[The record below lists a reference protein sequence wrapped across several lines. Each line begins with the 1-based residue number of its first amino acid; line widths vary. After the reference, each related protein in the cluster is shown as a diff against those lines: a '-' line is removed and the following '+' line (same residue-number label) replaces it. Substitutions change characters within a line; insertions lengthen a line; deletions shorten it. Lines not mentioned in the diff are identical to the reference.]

1 LKHIDRIGGAVATF
15 AERFS
20 VLFATVR
27 AFRPASVISP
37 PPHALAADLAPSQ
50 NFHIARTI
58 YSIISVILASKYF
71 SALEFLMSALVSE
84 KIAFPVRYTGEK
96 LLSLAKLVLD
106 PAFQPVVEI
115 NTGAVFGYESLM
127 RGYDQMGFSSPLD
140 LIDRMADTGQL
151 AALDQMMAGRALSK
165 FSALPDFRSATLFI
179 NLDVRLIPQGEAMLD
194 ILLRHLKQ
202 HAIPPSS
209 ICFELSERFDN
220 TALAE
225 FGPLIAKMRRSG
237 FKIAI
242 DDFGV
247 GRGEFKL
254 LCDYPVDYLKIDRH
268 FISGIDAAPKKQH
281 LVRNIVNIAHT
292 LGIRVIA
299 EGVESEAEFLA
310 VREFGVD
317 MVQGY
322 YIARPSK
329 NIDDQK
335 ASYPHLRDK
344 SKSRVSGRSLD
355 ELLIRKQIERLP
367 TVYEHDS
374 IERVFEM
381 FRQNPEMSY
390 FPVLNVNNEP
400 RGIIQENQLKEYI
413 YHPFG
418 RDLLKNRDYLRSV
431 SNFVKLAPIVSLDS
445 DTDDLVT
452 AFANMEGCQ
461 CMLLTENM
469 RYSGTIS
476 AAALIKI
483 LNEKQLKTALDQNPL
498 TGLPGNLAILDFLR
512 NSCKDSD
519 QRRYL
524 CYCDFDN
531 FKPFNDRYGFH
542 AGDHAITLFA
552 ALMRRYFFHESEFIG
567 HVGGDDFFIGL
578 EGFTEEEMIHPLG
591 RLLNDFSAEAMD
603 LYSEE
608 DRALGH
614 IMGHDREGI
623 ERKIALMRCSIGVL
637 ELPEGVVI
645 SDLDRISAEIAHV
658 KASAKKSETGLCITQ
673 FGATGCKLC

>member
-1 LKHIDRIGGAVATF
+1 MPAA
-15 AERFS
+15 AER
-20 VLFATVR
+20 
-27 AFRPASVISP
+27 
-37 PPHALAADLAPSQ
+37 
-50 NFHIARTI
+50 
-58 YSIISVILASKYF
+58 
-71 SALEFLMSALVSE
+71 
-84 KIAFPVRYTGEK
+84 IAFPVRYAGEK
-96 LLSLAKLVLD
+96 LLSLAKMVLD
-106 PAFQPVVEI
+106 PAFQPIVEV

-127 RGYDQMGFSSPLD
+127 RGQDQMGFNSPLE
-140 LIDRMADTGQL
+140 LIDRMAETGQL
-151 AALDQMMAGRALSK
+151 AALDQMMAGRSLSK
-165 FSALPDFRSATLFI
+165 FTALTDFRSTTLFI
-179 NLDVRLIPQGEAMLD
+179 NLDVRLIPEGEALID
-194 ILLRHLKQ
+194 VLLKHLAT
-202 HAIPPSS
+202 HSIPPSS

-220 TALAE
+220 TAIPE
-225 FGPLIAKMRRSG
+225 FVTLFTKLRRSG

-254 LCDYPVDYLKIDRH
+254 LCDFPVDYLKIDRH
-268 FISGIDAAPKKQH
+268 FINGVETIPKKQH
-281 LVRNIVNIAHT
+281 LVRSIVNIAHT

-299 EGVESEAEFLA
+299 EGVETEAEFLA
-310 VREFGVD
+310 VRELGVD

-335 ASYPHLRDK
+335 PNYPHLRDK
-344 SKSRVSGRSLD
+344 SKNRLSGRSLD

-367 TVYEHDS
+367 TVYENDS
-374 IERVFEM
+374 IETVFEM
-381 FRQNPEMSY
+381 FRQNPELSF

-431 SNFVKLAPIVSLDS
+431 AHFVKPAPIISLDS
-445 DTDDLVT
+445 DAEDLVT

-469 RYSGTIS
+469 RYCGTIS
-476 AAALIKI
+476 AASLIKI
-483 LNEKQLKTALDQNPL
+483 LNEKQLKTAMDQNPL
-498 TGLPGNLAILDFLR
+498 TGLPGNLAIMDFLR
-512 NSCKDSD
+512 NSCKDGD

-552 ALMRRYFFHESEFIG
+552 ALMRRYFFHESEFVG

-578 EGFTEEEMIHPLG
+578 EGYTEEELIHPLG
-591 RLLNDFSAEAMD
+591 RLLNDFSDDVVD
-603 LYSEE
+603 LYSEQE
-608 DRALGH
+608 RARGF
-614 IMGHDREGI
+614 IIGHDREGKDQ
-623 ERKIALMRCSIGVL
+623 KIGLMRCSIGVL
-637 ELPEGVVI
+637 EIPEGIVI
-645 SDLDRISAEIAHV
+645 SDLDRISTEIAAV
-658 KASAKKSETGLCITQ
+658 KASAKKSKTGLCIAQ
-673 FGATGCKLC
+673 YGASTCSGC